1 MFRSN
6 FESKED
12 RKERHRM
19 EVLDIKDSFFN
30 KHKNKN
36 LYQFSLAYYDELKT
50 CKNATD
56 VCKKL
61 YNLFYRTG
69 HDKTEPVT
77 FSEFTTKVFEFCG
90 IDVKELLRYINYQK
104 DLSESEIESQI
115 AELEKK
121 EAFEF
126 TKFLIKLRDQ
136 RSKLQNKELNDYEKE
151 LYKAFL
157 NKDGKFDRM
166 ELIKYANQQLFA
178 QNISVASC
186 V

>member
-1 MFRSN
+1 MSVRNYIIYFI
-6 FESKED
+6 
-12 RKERHRM
+12 
-19 EVLDIKDSFFN
+19 V
-30 KHKNKN
+30 
-36 LYQFSLAYYDELKT
+36 Q
-50 CKNATD
+50 
-56 VCKKL
+56 
-61 YNLFYRTG
+61 
-69 HDKTEPVT
+69 DKTEAVI

-166 ELIKYANQQLFA
+166 ELIKYANQQLFS
-178 QNISVASC
+178 QNISVGSC
-186 V
+186 SLSSSRV